1 MADTVISRI
10 SHAMGKNFTSPPT
23 PSNSNDSS
31 PISSSLRH
39 STIRGFKLGEN
50 STYYKG
56 LPLAAQGESAKKKC
70 ATFTIGTPLGG
81 EESPRRPNSNLS
93 ASRSK
98 KKTSFKDEVA
108 VGRAATHRLVFES
121 DDEDEDVSESA
132 IEDEGDSS
140 GWEDSDCES
149 GPSSV
154 NGDELFERV
163 DSKSNLTSQ
172 PSLLTT
178 LMHEP
183 DRAKALANAA
193 SRSTPHSRRSGRST
207 PNGPSVATSPEPNA
221 QLPTSET
228 ANAQG
233 RSSRLPP
240 TATQPNYL
248 SLRARY
254 AATCSLPNSP
264 NRCGRT
270 CFGNGNIGV
279 PPTLRYLRGV
289 TPPTMSRISG
299 SIPNRRPSFQTMVTS
314 SDLTIT
320 TSTSA

>member
-1 MADTVISRI
+1 
-10 SHAMGKNFTSPPT
+10 MGKNLTSPPT

-31 PISSSLRH
+31 PISLSLHH

-70 ATFTIGTPLGG
+70 ATFTIRTALGG

-108 VGRAATHRLVFES
+108 VGRAATHNPVFES

-132 IEDEGDSS
+132 IEDEDDSWD
-140 GWEDSDCES
+140 WEDSDYES

-154 NGDELFERV
+154 NGKELFERV
-163 DSKSNLTSQ
+163 DSRPNLTSQ
-172 PSLLTT
+172 RSLLTT
-178 LMHEP
+178 LTHEL
-183 DRAKALANAA
+183 DRAKALLANAA
-193 SRSTPHSRRSGRST
+193 FRSTPHIRRPGRGT

-228 ANAQG
+228 ATRARPIIMTTSNTH
-233 RSSRLPP
+233 P
-240 TATQPNYL
+240 TQPSLSPRTTRHNML
-248 SLRARY
+248 STELTKSLRESLLWERQHRSTTNL
-254 AATCSLPNSP
+254 ATLKRRHTSNDVKNLWQHPEPALVLSD
-264 NRCGRT
+264 
-270 CFGNGNIGV
+270 NGDKQRFNNYYFHVGLNDYD
-279 PPTLRYLRGV
+279 TKGW
-289 TPPTMSRISG
+289 
-299 SIPNRRPSFQTMVTS
+299 
-314 SDLTIT
+314 
-320 TSTSA
+320 